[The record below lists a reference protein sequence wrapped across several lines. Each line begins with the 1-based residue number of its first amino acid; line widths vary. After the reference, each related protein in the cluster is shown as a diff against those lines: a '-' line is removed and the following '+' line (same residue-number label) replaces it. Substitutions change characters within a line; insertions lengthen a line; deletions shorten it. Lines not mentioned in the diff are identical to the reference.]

1 MNCFAHHVPGR
12 LRVKIVG
19 FKHQEHQA
27 EKIRNLFCGLYGID
41 KISLNTLT
49 GSLVIYYDP
58 SVFSVDQLLNILKY
72 NNVIDSSQRI
82 VFEEPASEH
91 STKMGMAIGKAV
103 FSWAV
108 GKALERSGLGFL
120 AIFI

>member
-1 MNCFAHHVPGR
+1 MTCFVHHVSGR
-12 LRVKIVG
+12 LRVKIAG
-19 FKHQEHQA
+19 LKHQGHQA

-41 KISLNTLT
+41 KISVNTLT
-49 GSLVIYYDP
+49 GSVVLYYDP
-58 SVFSVDQLLNILKY
+58 LVFSVDQLLNIFKY

-82 VFEEPASEH
+82 VFEEPVSEH

-103 FSWAV
+103 FSWVV

>member
-1 MNCFAHHVPGR
+1 MGCYVHNVPGR
-12 LRVKIVG
+12 LRVKILG
-19 FKHQEHQA
+19 LKLQEHQA
-27 EKIRNLFCGLYGID
+27 VKIRNLFNGLYGIS
-41 KISLNTLT
+41 KISINTLT
-49 GSLVIYYDP
+49 GSIILYYDS

-72 NNVIDSSQRI
+72 NNLIDSNRPI
-82 VFEEPASEH
+82 VFEKPVSER
-91 STKMGMAIGKAV
+91 STKMGMAFGKAV

>member
-1 MNCFAHHVPGR
+1 MTCFIHHVSGR
-12 LRVKIVG
+12 LRVKIAG
-19 FKHQEHQA
+19 IKHQEHQA
-27 EKIRNLFCGLYGID
+27 KKVRDLFSGLYGID
-41 KISLNTLT
+41 KISVNTLT
-49 GSLVIYYDP
+49 GNVVLYYDP

-72 NNVIDSSQRI
+72 NNLVDSKRPI
-82 VFEEPASEH
+82 VFEKPVSER
-91 STKMGMAIGKAV
+91 STQMGMALGKAV

>member
-1 MNCFAHHVPGR
+1 MTCSVHHVSGR
-12 LRVKIVG
+12 LRVKIAG
-19 FKHQEHQA
+19 IKNQEHQA
-27 EKIRNLFCGLYGID
+27 KKVRNLFSGLYGID
-41 KISLNTLT
+41 KISVNTLT
-49 GSLVIYYDP
+49 GNVVLYYDP

-72 NNVIDSSQRI
+72 NNVIDLNQRI
-82 VFEEPASEH
+82 VFEEPVSER
-91 STKMGMAIGKAV
+91 STQMGMALGKAV